1 MSDAFNYWG
10 LAFAGMTFAAIGLG
24 FLWVIKLE
32 YFVGARIAKAVGALG
47 IAAAIA
53 SAFLPGFFPSA
64 IVGMIAGTIF
74 WGATELPDQEERVRK
89 GMFKANPARSRKG
102 DGR

>member
-1 MSDAFNYWG
+1 MGGYHPELCGGFQSDVCPKLKPAV
-10 LAFAGMTFAAIGLG
+10 MVRAA
-24 FLWVIKLE
+24 VP
-32 YFVGARIAKAVGALG
+32 
-47 IAAAIA
+47 AIWN
-53 SAFLPGFFPSA
+53 SVNTRLYLKP